1 MDNNTLQTSRTHG
14 NSLLGPSMLVF
25 VSMLLLCAE
34 GRIVPDAVRPGARS
48 LMDAHNCY
56 PYFEWWPDRIDRA
69 LSSGTPLAIEQDLY
83 WYTDPKTGQ
92 GRSVLTHGSSVSG
105 NEPAM
110 RDYFFERVR
119 PIVEKALREGD
130 RRSWPLITLNL
141 DLKSEEPE
149 HLAAIWNLLSEYG
162 DWISTA
168 TRSADIHRVAPLD
181 VKPILVLSGQSE
193 AQKVAFYDRR
203 PVGSKLFIFGAVPT
217 NLKDSLAKPE
227 ILEPNAADDYH
238 RWWNNPWNVVEAGG
252 PANAGSWTTEKNER
266 LMELVSYAQ
275 KQGLWIRFY
284 TLDGAT
290 PAELSCHGWFRSY
303 NFGSRAAV
311 DLRWRAAVNAHV
323 DYIATDQYEDLGA
336 FLRNQPA
343 AAN

>member
-1 MDNNTLQTSRTHG
+1 MYSFCRKVMSAIVSAAFLPA
-14 NSLLGPSMLVF
+14 LF
-25 VSMLLLCAE
+25 VVAIHCQQ
-34 GRIVPDAVRPGARS
+34 VPQPGARS

-149 HLAAIWNLLSEYG
+149 HLAAIWNLISEYG

-168 TRSADIHRVAPLD
+168 TRSAEIHRVAPRD

-193 AQKVAFYDRR
+193 AQK
-203 PVGSKLFIFGAVPT
+203 
-217 NLKDSLAKPE
+217 E
-227 ILEPNAADDYH
+227 IGRASC
-238 RWWNNPWNVVEAGG
+238 R
-252 PANAGSWTTEKNER
+252 ER
-266 LMELVSYAQ
+266 V
-275 KQGLWIRFY
+275 
-284 TLDGAT
+284 
-290 PAELSCHGWFRSY
+290 
-303 NFGSRAAV
+303 
-311 DLRWRAAVNAHV
+311 
-323 DYIATDQYEDLGA
+323 
-336 FLRNQPA
+336 
-343 AAN
+343 